1 MKQIFIFGL
10 LVMFAYAG
18 FRPPEGMRK
27 FPVANLQF
35 QVQTAQGT
43 ATVKLQ
49 EDLMTSVTE
58 DDEQEDE
65 E

>member
-1 MKQIFIFGL
+1 MKSIFIFGL
-10 LVMFAYAG
+10 LIMFAYAG

-35 QVQTAQGT
+35 QVQTNQGT
-43 ATVKLQ
+43 ATVTLQ
-49 EDLMTSVTE
+49 EDLVTSVTE
-58 DDEQEDE
+58 ETEQETE

>member
-1 MKQIFIFGL
+1 MKATFIFGL
-10 LVMFAYAG
+10 ILMFAYAG

-27 FPVANLQF
+27 FPVANFQF

-43 ATVKLQ
+43 ATVTVN
-49 EDLMTSVTE
+49 EILMSSVEEPT
-58 DDEQEDE
+58 EQEE

>member
-10 LVMFAYAG
+10 IALFAYAG

-43 ATVKLQ
+43 ATIQLEKEPVIL
-49 EDLMTSVTE
+49 VTE
-58 DDEQEDE
+58 EIEQEDQE
-65 E
+65 

>member
-10 LVMFAYAG
+10 LITFAFVG
-18 FRPPEGMRK
+18 FRPPDGMRK

-35 QVQTAQGT
+35 QVKTPQGT

-49 EDLMTSVTE
+49 ESTVTTLVE
-58 DDEQEDE
+58 EVEQEE
-65 E
+65 NK

>member
-10 LVMFAYAG
+10 LIMFAYAG
-18 FRPPEGMRK
+18 FRPPDGMRK

-35 QVQTAQGT
+35 EVQTAQGT

-49 EDLMTSVTE
+49 DDIVTSVTE

>member
-1 MKQIFIFGL
+1 MKSIFIFSL
-10 LVMFAYAG
+10 LLMFAYAG

-35 QVQTAQGT
+35 QVHTAQGT

-49 EDLMTSVTE
+49 EDSVNFVAEAT
-58 DDEQEDE
+58 EQEDQE
-65 E
+65 

>member
-10 LVMFAYAG
+10 LIMFAYAG
-18 FRPPEGMRK
+18 FRPPDGMRK

-35 QVQTAQGT
+35 QVQTSQGT

-49 EDLMTSVTE
+49 EDLVTSVTQE
-58 DDEQEDE
+58 TEQDE
-65 E
+65 EE

>member
-10 LVMFAYAG
+10 LITFAFVG
-18 FRPPEGMRK
+18 FRPPDGMRK

-35 QVQTAQGT
+35 QVKTPQGT

-49 EDLMTSVTE
+49 EESVTAITDE
-58 DDEQEDE
+58 TEQEE
-65 E
+65 TE